1 MTLTKSYQKFPSG
14 RFRGVFAVFP
24 ADVFFDSL
32 KGVTSQMDLGMT
44 DTFVLLYHNFDIKSR
59 AFDFFLKKHTGIAP
73 SSFPASVVA
82 KPLVYYEIFLTD
94 TLQIRW
100 ISENKPLIFGE
111 KYAILV
117 QSKL

>member
-32 KGVTSQMDLGMT
+32 KGVTSQMDLGMM
-44 DTFVLLYHNFDIKSR
+44 DRFVLLYHNFDIKSR

-73 SSFPASVVA
+73 QASLHPSSQN
-82 KPLVYYEIFLTD
+82 PLYIM
-94 TLQIRW
+94 
-100 ISENKPLIFGE
+100 
-111 KYAILV
+111 KY
-117 QSKL
+117 S